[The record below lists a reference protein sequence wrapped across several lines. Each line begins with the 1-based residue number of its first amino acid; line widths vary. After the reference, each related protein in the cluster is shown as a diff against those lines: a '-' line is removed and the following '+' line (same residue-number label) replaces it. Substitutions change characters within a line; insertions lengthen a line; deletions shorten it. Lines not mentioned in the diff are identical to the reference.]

1 MLLFKKVKRKPTF
14 VNMAEVSFD
23 EIKKFLDRGI
33 DGKSISISDED
44 LAYINKNSGE
54 KTAGF
59 IATDGDSY
67 WFINYEYA
75 KNNYEISERK

>member
-1 MLLFKKVKRKPTF
+1 MLIFKKIKRKPTF

-23 EIKKFLDRGI
+23 EVKKLLKSGI

-44 LAYINKNSGE
+44 LEYINKNDGE

-67 WFINYEYA
+67 WFINYEFA
-75 KNNYEISERK
+75 KNNYEIGE

>member
-1 MLLFKKVKRKPTF
+1 MLLFKKIKRKPTF

-23 EIKKFLDRGI
+23 EVKKLLKSGI
-33 DGKSISISDED
+33 NGKSISISDED
-44 LAYINKNSGE
+44 LEYINKNDSE

-67 WFINYEYA
+67 WFINYEFA
-75 KNNYEISERK
+75 KNNYEINEGK

>member
-1 MLLFKKVKRKPTF
+1 
-14 VNMAEVSFD
+14 MAEVSFD
-23 EIKKFLDRGI
+23 EVKKLLDSGI
-33 DGKSISISDED
+33 DGKSISVSDED
-44 LAYINKNSGE
+44 SEYINKNGGE

-75 KNNYEISERK
+75 KNNYEISEGEK